1 MFYIFAILMTL
12 INSISGIR
20 GTIGGV
26 AGTNLTPIDA
36 VRFASAYGAWLL
48 SQHSDPSVVVGRDA
62 RISGPMLQ
70 NLVQETLVGLG
81 IDIVDVGLSTTPT
94 VEMEVVRQK
103 AQGGIILTASHNPKA
118 WNALKLLNAS
128 GEFLD
133 ADAGNTITQMSQQLD
148 QIKFADVEAL
158 GVISKENNALQF
170 HVDAVLS
177 LPLVQTEN
185 IRSNS
190 FKVVVDAVNSSGGIA
205 VPKLLEALGAETI
218 PIHCEPTGDFQHN
231 PEPLAQHLTD
241 LSEAVVQHQ
250 ADFGIAVDPDVD
262 RLVFVDE
269 NGVLFGEEYTLVACA
284 DYVLSKTPGNTVS
297 NLSSTRAL
305 AEVTEN
311 HGGSYQAS
319 AVGEAHVVAAMKKT
333 NAIIGGEGNGG
344 VIYPELHYGRDALVG
359 VALFMSL
366 LSEKKSKVSSLRKSY
381 PNWMMR
387 KDKLPLDSSKNVD
400 DLLNAMAK
408 HFSNERV
415 TTIDGVKVD
424 FDHGWVHLRKSNT
437 EPIIRI
443 YAEAKSEAELDTLVG
458 EVKKVLSTY

>member
-1 MFYIFAILMTL
+1 
-12 INSISGIR
+12 
-20 GTIGGV
+20 
-26 AGTNLTPIDA
+26 
-36 VRFASAYGAWLL
+36 
-48 SQHSDPSVVVGRDA
+48 
-62 RISGPMLQ
+62 
-70 NLVQETLVGLG
+70 
-81 IDIVDVGLSTTPT
+81 
-94 VEMEVVRQK
+94 
-103 AQGGIILTASHNPKA
+103 
-118 WNALKLLNAS
+118 
-128 GEFLD
+128 
-133 ADAGNTITQMSQQLD
+133 
-148 QIKFADVEAL
+148 
-158 GVISKENNALQF
+158 
-170 HVDAVLS
+170 
-177 LPLVQTEN
+177 
-185 IRSNS
+185 
-190 FKVVVDAVNSSGGIA
+190 
-205 VPKLLEALGAETI
+205 
-218 PIHCEPTGDFQHN
+218 
-231 PEPLAQHLTD
+231 
-241 LSEAVVQHQ
+241 
-250 ADFGIAVDPDVD
+250 
-262 RLVFVDE
+262 
-269 NGVLFGEEYTLVACA
+269 VACA
-284 DYVLSKTPGNTVS
+284 DYVLSKKAGNTVS

>member
-177 LPLVQTEN
+177 
-185 IRSNS
+185 
-190 FKVVVDAVNSSGGIA
+190 
-205 VPKLLEALGAETI
+205 
-218 PIHCEPTGDFQHN
+218 
-231 PEPLAQHLTD
+231 
-241 LSEAVVQHQ
+241 
-250 ADFGIAVDPDVD
+250 
-262 RLVFVDE
+262 
-269 NGVLFGEEYTLVACA
+269 
-284 DYVLSKTPGNTVS
+284 
-297 NLSSTRAL
+297 
-305 AEVTEN
+305 
-311 HGGSYQAS
+311 
-319 AVGEAHVVAAMKKT
+319 
-333 NAIIGGEGNGG
+333 
-344 VIYPELHYGRDALVG
+344 
-359 VALFMSL
+359 
-366 LSEKKSKVSSLRKSY
+366 
-381 PNWMMR
+381 
-387 KDKLPLDSSKNVD
+387 
-400 DLLNAMAK
+400 
-408 HFSNERV
+408 
-415 TTIDGVKVD
+415 
-424 FDHGWVHLRKSNT
+424 
-437 EPIIRI
+437 
-443 YAEAKSEAELDTLVG
+443 
-458 EVKKVLSTY
+458 

>member
-1 MFYIFAILMTL
+1 
-12 INSISGIR
+12 
-20 GTIGGV
+20 
-26 AGTNLTPIDA
+26 
-36 VRFASAYGAWLL
+36 
-48 SQHSDPSVVVGRDA
+48 
-62 RISGPMLQ
+62 MLQ

-158 GVISKENNALQF
+158 GVISKENNALEF